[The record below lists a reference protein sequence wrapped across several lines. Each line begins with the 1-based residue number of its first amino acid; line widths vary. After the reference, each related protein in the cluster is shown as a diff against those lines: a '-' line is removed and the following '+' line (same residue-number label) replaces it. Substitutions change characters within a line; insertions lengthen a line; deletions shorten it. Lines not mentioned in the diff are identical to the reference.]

1 MTAAQHERAGLSAL
15 LAEVGPEAPT
25 LCGGWHTRDLLA
37 HLILR
42 ESRLDAA
49 PGILVPALSGYTDR
63 VQADV
68 AARAW
73 PELLEQFRSGPPL
86 LSPYRLLDAQVN
98 AMEFFVHHEDV
109 RRVRDGW
116 EPRQLSSG
124 AEDGLWRRL
133 RLISRVG
140 YRSSPVG
147 VVLQREDGASM
158 TAKRGAHRVTLV
170 GAPGELVLHAFGRD
184 AVRLQPTGAPAD
196 VEAVLSLDRS
206 F

>member
-133 RLISRVG
+133 RLILAGRLSEQPR
-140 YRSSPVG
+140 R
-147 VVLQREDGASM
+147 
-158 TAKRGAHRVTLV
+158 RGAAARGRSEHDGQAWCASRDPGRGARGAGAARVRPRRR
-170 GAPGELVLHAFGRD
+170 AAAAHGR
-184 AVRLQPTGAPAD
+184 TG
-196 VEAVLSLDRS
+196 
-206 F
+206 

>member
-1 MTAAQHERAGLSAL
+1 MTAAQHERAGLPAL

-49 PGILVPALSGYTDR
+49 PGILVPALGYTDR

-147 VVLQREDGASM
+147 VVLQREDEASM

>member
-86 LSPYRLLDAQVN
+86 LSLYRLLDAQVN

-196 VEAVLSLDRS
+196 IEAVLSLDRS